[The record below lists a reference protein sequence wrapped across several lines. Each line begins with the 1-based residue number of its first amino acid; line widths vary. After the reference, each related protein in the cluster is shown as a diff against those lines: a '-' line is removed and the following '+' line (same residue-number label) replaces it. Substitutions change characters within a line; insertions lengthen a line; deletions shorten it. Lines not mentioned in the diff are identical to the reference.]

1 MLKRF
6 VLSVFA
12 GALVA
17 TMLSL
22 SSTAM
27 AACFGYCADRTWNG
41 GVFDSCT
48 ITYDKNGEITGPP
61 TCFYTSSKVVPL
73 EEAAY

>member
-1 MLKRF
+1 MKRLF
-6 VLSVFA
+6 FSVFA

-22 SSTAM
+22 GSTAM
-27 AACFGYCADRTWNG
+27 AACLGYCADRTWNG

-48 ITYDKNGEITGPP
+48 ITLDRDGNLTGPP
-61 TCFYTSSKVVPL
+61 VCRYTSSKVVPL